1 MSIPLTDPAHPRHA
15 QYRNL
20 CTQIVAIRSRGLP
33 NELSAG
39 NRRHLA
45 DLIAKRDALWEQ
57 PKRKTKKKS
66 SPTTPIVVVQ
76 PAAGPRRRQRTARPL
91 AHRIDF
97 TCQNCRK
104 KCWTV
109 GQPKRFC
116 DNCSDA
122 FRGCTPGRTTAK
134 ATPTRQW
141 IRLIPSGIPGSGVR
155 HG

>member
-20 CTQIVAIRSRGLP
+20 CTQIVAVRARGLP
-33 NELSAG
+33 NELNAG
-39 NRRHLA
+39 SRRRLA
-45 DLIAKRDALWEQ
+45 DLIAKRDALWEPQ
-57 PKRKTKKKS
+57 KRKPKKKS
-66 SPTTPIVVVQ
+66 PSTPIVVVQ
-76 PAAGPRRRQRTARPL
+76 PASDARRRRRTARPL
-91 AHRIDF
+91 AHRIEF

-109 GQPKRFC
+109 GQPKRLC

-122 FRGCTPGRTTAK
+122 FRGRKPGLTAAR

-141 IRLIPSGIPGSGVR
+141 IRLIPSGIPGSGIR